1 MPLSIRCVALF
12 QVLGLLLLLVVH
24 DVVLLSGGFGVA
36 DSLTRNLDGG
46 LIVKKKS
53 VQMVPDGGTASVGS
67 GELLC
72 IPSPAWLEKADINA
86 LLPTCMCACLPAC
99 LPVCLSVRPSVR
111 PSTHLHV
118 YRHHQT

>member
-24 DVVLLSGGFGVA
+24 DVVLLSGSFGVA

-72 IPSPAWLEKADINA
+72 SKNSDVKTGPCQQGVICCCPSWVA
-86 LLPTCMCACLPAC
+86 LLC
-99 LPVCLSVRPSVR
+99 
-111 PSTHLHV
+111 
-118 YRHHQT
+118 